1 MDGWTDG
8 VLFCISLPV
17 DSRLFLARPP
27 QNNSQQY
34 DKYMAANDVSKGGSF
49 YLQSK
54 VYRAKELL
62 DEYVEEKKMEDRSTG
77 EAAAKPPNDEETRA

>member
-1 MDGWTDG
+1 MNAY
-8 VLFCISLPV
+8 S
-17 DSRLFLARPP
+17 
-27 QNNSQQY
+27 NNSLSCFATFLQQY

-62 DEYVEEKKMEDRSTG
+62 DEYVAEKKMEDRTDKASD
-77 EAAAKPPNDEETRA
+77 AASQEGNEKQQQ